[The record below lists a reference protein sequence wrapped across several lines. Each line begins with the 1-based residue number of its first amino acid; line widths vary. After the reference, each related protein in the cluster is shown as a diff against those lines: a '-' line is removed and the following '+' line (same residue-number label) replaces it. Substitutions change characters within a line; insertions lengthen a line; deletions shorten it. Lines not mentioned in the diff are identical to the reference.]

1 MMIEQMESMKSY
13 LDAGGNFF
21 IFPEGTRSRDGK
33 MGKLNKGA
41 FKIARMNRVPIY
53 VLEISNTDKLFTP
66 GKFFFNTRIYNNIS
80 VNIID
85 CIEPYSE
92 GRQSSAAELELR
104 VRQAFSQRQR

>member
-1 MMIEQMESMKSY
+1 MMIDQMETMKSY

-53 VLEISNTDKLFTP
+53 VLEISNTDRLFTP
-66 GKFFFNTRIYNNIS
+66 GKFFFNTRLHNSIG
-80 VNIID
+80 VKIID
-85 CIEPYSE
+85 CIQPDYE
-92 GRQSSAAELELR
+92 GKQPTAAELENQ